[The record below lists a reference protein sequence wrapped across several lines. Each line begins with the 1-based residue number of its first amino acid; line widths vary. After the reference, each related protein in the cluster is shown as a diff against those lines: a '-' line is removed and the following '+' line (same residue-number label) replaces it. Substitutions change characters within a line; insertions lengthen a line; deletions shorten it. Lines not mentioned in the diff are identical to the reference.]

1 MPATKKRDLIEI
13 IDKSTEELHQK
24 INMHRYLMA
33 TILDKKIS
41 EKRLDHILL
50 PDLKKELRLSNA
62 VKEAIEV
69 LEETRKAFKSK
80 RLELLRKNLI
90 KVLTEL

>member
-1 MPATKKRDLIEI
+1 MEFAKKRDLIEI

-24 INMHRYLMA
+24 IDMHHYLMA

-50 PDLKKELRLSNA
+50 PDPKKELRLSNA
-62 VKEAIEV
+62 IKEAIEI

-80 RLELLRKNLI
+80 RLEALRKKLTHTLI
-90 KVLTEL
+90 E

>member
-1 MPATKKRDLIEI
+1 MKEMKKADIIEI

-24 INMHRYLMA
+24 IDMYRYLMA

-41 EKRLDHILL
+41 EKRLNHVLF
-50 PDLKKELRLSNA
+50 PDGKKELRLSNA

-69 LEETRKAFKSK
+69 LEETKKSFKSK
-80 RLELLRKNLI
+80 RLEALRKKLTHALI
-90 KVLTEL
+90 E

>member
-1 MPATKKRDLIEI
+1 MPATKNRDLIEI

-24 INMHRYLMA
+24 IDMYRYLMA
-33 TILDKKIS
+33 TILDKKVS

-50 PDLKKELRLSNA
+50 PDPKKELRLSNA
-62 VKEAIEV
+62 VKEAIEI

-80 RLELLRKNLI
+80 RLEALRKKLTHALI
-90 KVLTEL
+90 E

>member
-1 MPATKKRDLIEI
+1 MYKKRDFLEI
-13 IDKSTEELHQK
+13 IEKSTEELHQK
-24 INMHRYLMA
+24 IDMHRYLIA

-50 PDLKKELRLSNA
+50 PDPKKELRLSNA

-80 RLELLRKNLI
+80 RLEALRKKLTHALI
-90 KVLTEL
+90 E

>member
-1 MPATKKRDLIEI
+1 MTATKKRDLIEI
-13 IDKSTEELHQK
+13 IEKSTEDLHQK
-24 INMHRYLMA
+24 IDMHRYLMA

-41 EKRLDHILL
+41 ENRLDHILL
-50 PDLKKELRLSNA
+50 PDPKKELRLSNA

-80 RLELLRKNLI
+80 RLEALRKKLTHVLI
-90 KVLTEL
+90 E